1 MIIEKG
7 KVYGYSYEELQAMG
21 KSYKDVWGDIEVDN
35 KDLELSVWDIIKM
48 FRNQYL
54 IIRVT
59 QCEDRDQIYCF
70 DYGCVYFYNCNEDT
84 LYGKV
89 EELNKKYNT
98 EDFISYSIFDP
109 RWAGDTL
116 WF

>member
-35 KDLELSVWDIIKM
+35 KDLELSVWDILDM

-59 QCEDRDQIYCF
+59 QCEDRDQIFFVLIMVVSTTIIAMGIRCMIK
-70 DYGCVYFYNCNEDT
+70 
-84 LYGKV
+84 LR
-89 EELNKKYNT
+89 
-98 EDFISYSIFDP
+98 S
-109 RWAGDTL
+109 
-116 WF
+116 